1 MSLFKNKNNN
11 NDIKQLNQITKYTE
25 KQIKDNKNN
34 IEIYSYQKENE
45 EGEEEDDDEE
55 EDDNEEDSNISEMEN
70 TEENEEKEQEEI
82 EEENLSLLNLYKYK
96 LKYDERIIIYPRPKT
111 NFLKYKNSN
120 SENYFVSDI
129 NNIEKKPSVR
139 AHFINIEE
147 SNSSI
152 KLIRPSQ
159 YIIPNNIKIFYNTL
173 ILFGLNVEPFS
184 IDEKQN
190 SFEFIQ
196 KINIQINS
204 NRNILR
210 CANCNAI
217 YHKLNFH
224 LEAISDNNYLSKF
237 KYLCLICKKY
247 DDIFCIKN
255 SEEYHNDKI
264 IQEEKIFEV
273 PNVKSC
279 KPSIEYIIE
288 NKDENNYV
296 KNIIQIIIL
305 DLSNKDFVNFINQE
319 LIKIIG
325 DLYEKNEKDLNKNRV
340 NIKYILI
347 VYFYNSI
354 YFIHL
359 NKSNKA
365 INIIIMKDL
374 KDPFCPIEP
383 IKLFFS
389 QKEFLELLKNFFNEI
404 LNKIEQKEKGNEIS
418 YRCFD
423 ITNKIIESIFNLI
436 KENKIDKDINN
447 KYYYH
452 LIFFSLYNYITKI
465 DLFKENKL
473 YNIFL
478 SFFLISKK
486 FNNSN
491 IPFIDSINIQN
502 IKLYYFPIEFDDS
515 NDINIKYQEIKV
527 ILTKILNIKNYI
539 YDIYLNICYDKKIFK
554 NIFNNDIIYISF
566 IPNKIFLNKIYILP
580 QKGNPSLLSS
590 IYIQYNIEY
599 FTFIDNYKHIRILT
613 FVNKISNDLI
623 EIYKS
628 FDEEVLLRLILAY
641 HINELNLSKN
651 NFNSINKLY
660 QDIINKND
668 KLFSKLIKNII
679 NKINISY
686 KKIFKNSFEKKGIFI
701 PLSLKLFP
709 LYFFSFVKQISN
721 GQNLNLLNLIYDCK
735 IKVLMKNIYPNLINL
750 GYKTKLK
757 KEIFFMQPLSIDFFE
772 KNQLLLFDNGLNITL
787 LINSEIKNSVKEH
800 YLIKNDKLGKI
811 YFKAESEI
819 INNIIKNKPMKIIE
833 LNDNI
838 ILNKKFLNIFL
849 EDKYIEN
856 VNEEIENNPKIEL
869 DNEYIQNDISYSDF
883 YGILSQNI
891 FECFE

>member
-1 MSLFKNKNNN
+1 M
-11 NDIKQLNQITKYTE
+11 
-25 KQIKDNKNN
+25 
-34 IEIYSYQKENE
+34 
-45 EGEEEDDDEE
+45 
-55 EDDNEEDSNISEMEN
+55 
-70 TEENEEKEQEEI
+70 
-82 EEENLSLLNLYKYK
+82 
-96 LKYDERIIIYPRPKT
+96 
-111 NFLKYKNSN
+111 
-120 SENYFVSDI
+120 
-129 NNIEKKPSVR
+129 
-139 AHFINIEE
+139 
-147 SNSSI
+147 
-152 KLIRPSQ
+152 
-159 YIIPNNIKIFYNTL
+159 
-173 ILFGLNVEPFS
+173 
-184 IDEKQN
+184 
-190 SFEFIQ
+190 
-196 KINIQINS
+196 
-204 NRNILR
+204 
-210 CANCNAI
+210 
-217 YHKLNFH
+217 
-224 LEAISDNNYLSKF
+224 
-237 KYLCLICKKY
+237 
-247 DDIFCIKN
+247 
-255 SEEYHNDKI
+255 
-264 IQEEKIFEV
+264 
-273 PNVKSC
+273 
-279 KPSIEYIIE
+279 
-288 NKDENNYV
+288 
-296 KNIIQIIIL
+296 
-305 DLSNKDFVNFINQE
+305 
-319 LIKIIG
+319 
-325 DLYEKNEKDLNKNRV
+325 
-340 NIKYILI
+340 
-347 VYFYNSI
+347 
-354 YFIHL
+354 
-359 NKSNKA
+359 
-365 INIIIMKDL
+365 
-374 KDPFCPIEP
+374 
-383 IKLFFS
+383 
-389 QKEFLELLKNFFNEI
+389 KNFFNEI

-418 YRCFD
+418 YRYFD

-502 IKLYYFPIEFDDS
+502 IKLYYFSIEFDDS

-539 YDIYLNICYDKKIFK
+539 YDIYLNVCYDKKIFK

-735 IKVLMKNIYPNLINL
+735 LKVLMKNIYPNLINL
-750 GYKTKLK
+750 GYKSKLK
-757 KEIFFMQPLSIDFFE
+757 NMTIS
-772 KNQLLLFDNGLNITL
+772 L
-787 LINSEIKNSVKEH
+787 LINSEIKNFKKEH
-800 YLIKNDKLGKI
+800 YLIKNDELGKI

-819 INNIIKNKPMKIIE
+819 INNIIKNKPIKIIE

-838 ILNKKFLNIFL
+838 ILNKKFINIFL

-869 DNEYIQNDISYSDF
+869 DNEYFQNDISYSDF